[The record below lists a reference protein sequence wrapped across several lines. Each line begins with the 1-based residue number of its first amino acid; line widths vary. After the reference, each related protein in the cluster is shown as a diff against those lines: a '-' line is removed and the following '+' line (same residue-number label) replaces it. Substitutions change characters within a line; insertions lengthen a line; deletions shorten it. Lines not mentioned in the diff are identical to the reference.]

1 LKLTVKTEPVATREV
16 LLTIEP
22 DPETMEKAM
31 RKSARDISR
40 MRPVPGFR
48 HGKAPYGMVESI
60 FGRELIL
67 NEALND
73 IASDLYREAV
83 KEAGLEPMEAGQ
95 LEIDSQDPVVLH
107 VNVPLLP
114 EVTLGDY
121 KAIHVEPEPDVTI
134 SEAQIA
140 NEIEAVRRRHA
151 TYETVERAAQMGDQL
166 AANSKG
172 TSEGETLFDQ
182 KDLSIDLDEQVPPPG
197 FAEALVGALAGETRE
212 FSLTYPSDYQ
222 DTNLAGKNVHF
233 EVTVKAVRQVNL
245 PAVDDDLAKMA
256 GDYETVSDLRE
267 GLAKSLKEREENAAR
282 QRETNAAVEALV
294 AGAKV
299 EFPAAALKHELDA
312 LINRRRSSVTQ
323 VGFAWERYLA
333 MIGRTEEEMREELRP
348 AAEQNLTRRLAL
360 EKFAQAENISVE
372 GDELA
377 AAVNNFASMYGDRA
391 EQVQQQVMRSNAML
405 SIYGDVLVQKAV
417 RHLTALATGREE
429 EIVAP
434 AAEDKTADAA
444 DSAEVETEQ
453 TTEDKTE
460 TQ

>member
-48 HGKAPYGMVESI
+48 PGKAPYGMVERI

-197 FAEALVGALAGETRE
+197 FAEALVGALAG
-212 FSLTYPSDYQ
+212 
-222 DTNLAGKNVHF
+222 
-233 EVTVKAVRQVNL
+233 
-245 PAVDDDLAKMA
+245 
-256 GDYETVSDLRE
+256 
-267 GLAKSLKEREENAAR
+267 
-282 QRETNAAVEALV
+282 
-294 AGAKV
+294 
-299 EFPAAALKHELDA
+299 
-312 LINRRRSSVTQ
+312 
-323 VGFAWERYLA
+323 
-333 MIGRTEEEMREELRP
+333 
-348 AAEQNLTRRLAL
+348 
-360 EKFAQAENISVE
+360 
-372 GDELA
+372 
-377 AAVNNFASMYGDRA
+377 
-391 EQVQQQVMRSNAML
+391 
-405 SIYGDVLVQKAV
+405 
-417 RHLTALATGREE
+417 
-429 EIVAP
+429 
-434 AAEDKTADAA
+434 
-444 DSAEVETEQ
+444 
-453 TTEDKTE
+453 
-460 TQ
+460 

>member
-1 LKLTVKTEPVATREV
+1 
-16 LLTIEP
+16 
-22 DPETMEKAM
+22 
-31 RKSARDISR
+31 
-40 MRPVPGFR
+40 
-48 HGKAPYGMVESI
+48 
-60 FGRELIL
+60 
-67 NEALND
+67 
-73 IASDLYREAV
+73 
-83 KEAGLEPMEAGQ
+83 
-95 LEIDSQDPVVLH
+95 
-107 VNVPLLP
+107 
-114 EVTLGDY
+114 
-121 KAIHVEPEPDVTI
+121 
-134 SEAQIA
+134 
-140 NEIEAVRRRHA
+140 
-151 TYETVERAAQMGDQL
+151 
-166 AANSKG
+166 
-172 TSEGETLFDQ
+172 
-182 KDLSIDLDEQVPPPG
+182 
-197 FAEALVGALAGETRE
+197 
-212 FSLTYPSDYQ
+212 
-222 DTNLAGKNVHF
+222 
-233 EVTVKAVRQVNL
+233 VNL